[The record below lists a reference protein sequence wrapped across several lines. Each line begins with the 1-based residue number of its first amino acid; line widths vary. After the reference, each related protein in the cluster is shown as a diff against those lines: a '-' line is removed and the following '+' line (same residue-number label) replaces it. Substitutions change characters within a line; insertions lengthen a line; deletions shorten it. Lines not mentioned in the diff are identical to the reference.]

1 MNRFSKMEQKYPLPA
16 WRFFGWIIIVMIV
29 SFGVWVN
36 FAEIEEV
43 AVLPGEVVPQDQVKV
58 IQHLEGGIIE
68 KIHVRNGAFIKAN
81 GPLMQ
86 LDLAVNAINVDAL
99 KIQLAG
105 IEIKRARLIGESEGL
120 EPEFKIAV
128 RPEIKAVLNAE
139 KKEYQNRIAQLQSKI
154 ETLNEKTLQKKLDV
168 DQLRLK
174 LSAITSDL
182 EVSQRKYAMSA
193 ELAKANL
200 TPKIEHLQLET
211 ELTRLR
217 GEVTVLRPAIPRAKA
232 AISEVKARIV
242 EEKLNFKSEAFSELS
257 ETEREISRL
266 KELLIT
272 AGDQVV
278 RTTIRSPIDGYVK
291 NLRINTIG
299 GIVRA
304 GDAIMDIVPSSDTL
318 VVKAKLSP
326 IDRGFVHEGQPAL
339 IKITAYDFFTYG
351 GLKGIVAKIDADSTS
366 TPDGET
372 YFNII
377 VETEHGGAEGISK
390 MLITPGMLAMVDV
403 RTGKKKVLD
412 YLLQPVLKLRHE
424 SFRER

>member
-16 WRFFGWIIIVMIV
+16 WRLFGWVIIVLIV
-29 SFGVWVN
+29 SFVVWVN

-43 AVLPGEVVPQDQVKV
+43 AVLPGEVVPQDHVKV
-58 IQHLEGGIIE
+58 IQHLEGGIIK
-68 KIHVRNGAFIKAN
+68 KIHVKNGAFVKAN
-81 GPLMQ
+81 SPLMQ

-105 IEIKRARLIGESEGL
+105 IEIKRERLIGESEGL
-120 EPEFKIAV
+120 EPKFKFAV
-128 RPEIKAVLNAE
+128 RPEIMAVLDAE
-139 KKEYQNRIAQLQSKI
+139 KKEYQNRIARLQSKI
-154 ETLNEKTLQKKLDV
+154 ETLNEKALQKKLDV

-193 ELAKANL
+193 ELVKANL

-232 AISEVKARIV
+232 ATSEVKARIV
-242 EEKLNFKSEAFSELS
+242 EEKLQFKSEAFSELS

-266 KELLIT
+266 KELLKT
-272 AGDQVV
+272 AGDQVI

-318 VVKAKLSP
+318 VVEAKLSP
-326 IDRGFVHEGQPAL
+326 VDRGFVHEGQTAL
-339 IKITAYDFFTYG
+339 VKITAYDFFTYG

-366 TPDGET
+366 TQDGET
-372 YFNII
+372 FFNII
-377 VETEHGGAEGISK
+377 VEIEQGGAEGVNK

-403 RTGKKKVLD
+403 RTGKKRVLD